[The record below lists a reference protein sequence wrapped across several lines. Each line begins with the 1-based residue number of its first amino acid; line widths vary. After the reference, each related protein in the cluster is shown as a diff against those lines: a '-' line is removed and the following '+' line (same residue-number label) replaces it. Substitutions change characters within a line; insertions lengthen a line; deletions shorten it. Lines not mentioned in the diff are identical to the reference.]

1 MKGKIHNVSWMW
13 SRLTSPRGDTWS
25 FSFPFSN
32 SYPSRSQPSCVQGA
46 SRRPEG
52 KGLAPGAL
60 SLALARPSEGAAS
73 IHPDLTS
80 SCVAE

>member
-1 MKGKIHNVSWMW
+1 MDNVSWMW
-13 SRLTSPRGDTWS
+13 SRLASPRGDTWS
-25 FSFPFSN
+25 FSFPSSN
-32 SYPSRSQPSCVQGA
+32 SYPGRSQPPCVQVA

-60 SLALARPSEGAAS
+60 SLALARPPEGAAS

-80 SCVAE
+80 SSIAG